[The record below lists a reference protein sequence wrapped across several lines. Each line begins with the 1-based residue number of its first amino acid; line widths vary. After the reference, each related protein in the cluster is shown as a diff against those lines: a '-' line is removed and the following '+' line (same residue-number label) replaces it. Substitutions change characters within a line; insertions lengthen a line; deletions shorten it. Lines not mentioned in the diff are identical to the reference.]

1 MQKVT
6 IHTDGSCLGNPGPG
20 GWAAIL
26 KLDDEDYRKEFSG
39 GYALTTNNRME
50 MLAVIEAL
58 LLLKN
63 PCLVDLYTDSRYVC
77 DSVSKGWLWG
87 WVKKN
92 WIKSDKK
99 PVLNVD
105 MWQRM
110 LPLLKQHNRSVEN
123 FLFYILVFGCRHTA
137 IAFFFRYYEF
147 FCSR

>member
-1 MQKVT
+1 
-6 IHTDGSCLGNPGPG
+6 
-20 GWAAIL
+20 
-26 KLDDEDYRKEFSG
+26 
-39 GYALTTNNRME
+39 ME

-58 LLLKN
+58 TLLKN

-110 LPLLKQHNRSVEN
+110 LPLLKQHKVTFHWLKGHAGHPEN
-123 FLFYILVFGCRHTA
+123 ERCDILARAQACRRDLPQDTG
-137 IAFFFRYYEF
+137 YKP
-147 FCSR
+147 

>member
-6 IHTDGSCLGNPGPG
+6 FHTDVSCLGNTGPG

-39 GYALTTNNRME
+39 GYALTTNTRME

-58 LLLKN
+58 LVLKN
-63 PCLVDLYTDSRYVC
+63 PCLVELYTDSRYVC

-110 LPLLKQHNRSVEN
+110 LPLLKQHKVTFHWLNDYGAREVGE
-123 FLFYILVFGCRHTA
+123 FI
-137 IAFFFRYYEF
+137 FR
-147 FCSR
+147 